1 MLLMEKLGA
10 RCVNNLH
17 KINTFYV
24 KIMTPPCLDFSLQ
37 MVANMYTISVSSE
50 SSVLLS
56 KAKHFH

>member
-24 KIMTPPCLDFSLQ
+24 KTMTPPCLDFSLQ
-37 MVANMYTISVSSE
+37 MVSKYVYYFSVFW
-50 SSVLLS
+50 
-56 KAKHFH
+56 K

>member
-24 KIMTPPCLDFSLQ
+24 KTMTPPCLDFSLQ
-37 MVANMYTISVSSE
+37 MVSKYVYYFSV
-50 SSVLLS
+50 
-56 KAKHFH
+56 F